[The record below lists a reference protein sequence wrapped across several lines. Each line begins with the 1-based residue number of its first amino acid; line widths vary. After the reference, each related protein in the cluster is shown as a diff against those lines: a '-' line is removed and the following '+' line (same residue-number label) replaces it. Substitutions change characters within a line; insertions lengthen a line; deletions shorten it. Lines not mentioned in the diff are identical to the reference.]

1 MQTTDPLSTATPT
14 AETPRPRAQASPL
27 RLTRTDTLAAL
38 LFVGIMLL
46 GGCFRFVG
54 LNWDDFTHLHPDER
68 FLTDVAMGL
77 GRGLNPSG
85 SESERAEQIGE
96 CLARYPDSAGVGGY
110 FDARCSPWNPHN
122 ANPNHGMYVYGTL
135 PLFMARGMGE
145 LMVVGSEWLAR
156 DVLSRFN
163 NDPSLLTYSGVE
175 WRGYNGV
182 HLAWRFLSAM
192 AEMGVIVIAFLI
204 GRKLHDRWVGL
215 LAAAL
220 YMGAVFSIQIGHFG
234 TTDAIANFFAALTI
248 LFAVSIQQHG
258 RLADYALFGLA
269 FGAAIASRINLVFL
283 LALLGLAVLLQIAP
297 VFDRAL
303 ARGQRERLIGRAAL
317 GCVLAGIGAFLA
329 FRLGN
334 PYAFMGPGF
343 FGLSLNPRWLQDL
356 ATAQTLVRGDVDSP
370 PNFQWLG
377 RAPYFFPWWNMVMWG
392 MGLAFG
398 LTAWASVIWAGWR
411 IVRGRPGALANLIP
425 LAWVLIYFGY
435 MGRQWVMTM
444 RYFLPIYLTL
454 AVLAAWGLMLAY
466 RIARERMRAG
476 RRFGRVRFSLAGGW
490 IAAVILLTTLWALMF
505 TNIYR
510 NMLTRVQASHYVFEN
525 IPGDFAMRI
534 EGGPDDAPLIQI
546 GVPNSFGGSDRDLL
560 SRLTRWDEATGRISS
575 VEYFTPLA
583 SGTVSVLHAPH
594 LGDPNDDD
602 GAEVME
608 FRVYHDP
615 SGTLL
620 ATARLDE
627 NLTRTTSIAGDPV
640 DLPFDQPFAVTAG
653 DRYRFEITLIA
664 GGPVV
669 SGGTIFTWEGA
680 WDDPVPTKVCTLP
693 IGVTLA
699 DDPPPGIFMDPRD
712 CEGRDPWWGLLT
724 GYELDIVYEDDEAKR
739 EYMLTVLN
747 NSDYIAIS
755 SNRFYDTQTRNPMR
769 WPLTIA
775 YYDWLFSGE
784 LGYDLVATF
793 QETFEFGPLR
803 VSDQYL
809 PTYDAPVWL
818 NELEAEEAFSVYDH
832 PVVFLFRRAP
842 DYDPA
847 RVAELLYSVP
857 LNRVYSSGVFYQCPE
872 DPGLYFCDPT
882 LVNVQTLST
891 LDASRAPTQL
901 RFDRDQRAMQEQGGT
916 WSERFH
922 PDSILNTNQV
932 VGVIAWYGLLFVVG
946 WITFPLLFA
955 LLPGLADRGYSLA
968 KFAGLFLAGWI
979 AWFIASARV
988 PVWNQAGLIAA
999 LLGILIIGVWLAR
1012 RSPDSLLRWLR
1023 EHWQRIAVIEI
1034 LSILAFAVMI
1044 LVRLSNPDLWH
1055 TSFGGEKP
1063 MDFAYWNGVL
1073 RSTIF
1078 PPIDPW
1084 FAGGFINYYYLGF
1097 VIIGVPALLLGIV
1110 PSFAFNLVLPT
1121 LFMATG
1127 IGAFGVAFTAA
1138 AALRERLNDG
1148 QWRRLASPYLAGIAA
1163 LIFCV
1168 VLGNLDT
1175 PRVALNAVASLG
1187 GYQQPEG
1194 LTEFLIDEYTR
1205 ANGAPPTGAVLEQ
1218 LYQRGEASGLFDRVR
1233 YELSNTFGALGA
1245 ILAGLND
1252 LRQGAT
1258 LYVSPE
1264 RWFWAPSR
1272 ILAEAP
1278 GVGGNAIT
1286 EMPAFTFIYADPHA
1300 HMISM
1305 PMQFLVMAILISEL
1319 LISGQDRRRRGALI
1333 GAVALLAIA
1342 VGMLRATNTWDWITY
1357 MILGAVGLGFAW
1369 WLRWRTFSRAS
1380 LIDVGLYVGGFI
1392 VLTFAAAFPYT
1403 SWFVTSY
1410 SSVRPWTDGKSP
1422 LWAYLTIHGLFI
1434 FLIAAL
1440 LLWDTGRWLR
1450 AVTVGTL
1457 RGTFGYLAAGGVII
1471 LTLFGL
1477 SVVLAAF
1484 SYQVTLIVVPL
1495 ILWIAV
1501 LFFRQGQTRAMQYL
1515 LALAGLALLL
1525 TLGVEYVVLD
1535 GDIGRQ
1541 NTVFKFY
1548 LQAWLMFS
1556 VVGGVAFAALWRA
1569 MPRWSFGLQAV
1580 YMVPLA
1586 LMLAAAALFPIMAT
1600 RGKAEFRM
1608 APQMPLTL
1616 DGMDFMRYA
1625 TLYEGDPVLLR
1636 QNSALAPFPLAEDY
1650 ALIRWLQDNI
1660 HGSPV
1665 IIEGQSVDTQYK
1677 WNGRISIYTGLPSV
1691 IGWNF
1696 HQRQQR
1702 TLDPMN
1708 RIIDMRN
1715 ANVNAFYE
1723 TLNLGTAYQI
1733 MRFYGV
1739 EYIIVGRLE
1748 RAHYSE
1754 QGLAKFDQMV
1764 ELGILE
1770 VVFEEGESRIYRVI
1784 PGHEPPRQ
1792 EVGGTIEPLG

>member
-1 MQTTDPLSTATPT
+1 MQTIDQLPSLNPV
-14 AETPRPRAQASPL
+14 ETPRARVFAGQRRLARADVL
-27 RLTRTDTLAAL
+27 
-38 LFVGIMLL
+38 VGILLIGVMLV
-46 GGCFRFVG
+46 GGYFRFVG

-77 GRGLNPSG
+77 GRSLNPSG
-85 SESERAEQIGE
+85 TDTERAEQIAE
-96 CLARYPDSAGVGGY
+96 CLERYPDNAGIGTY

-122 ANPNHGMYVYGTL
+122 ANSNHGMYVYGTL

-145 LMVVGSEWLAR
+145 LMVVGSEWLAQN
-156 DVLSRFN
+156 VLPRFN
-163 NDPSLLTYSGVE
+163 DDPALLTYSGAE

-192 AEMGVIVIAFLI
+192 GEMGVIVAAFLI
-204 GRKLHDRWVGL
+204 GRKLHDKWVGL

-234 TTDAIANFFAALTI
+234 TTDALSNFFAALTI
-248 LFAVSIQQHG
+248 LFAVYVQRHG
-258 RLADYALFGLA
+258 RLADYLMFGLA

-283 LALLGLAVLLQIAP
+283 IGLLGLAVIVQVAP
-297 VFDRAL
+297 IFDRAL
-303 ARGQRERLIGRAAL
+303 ARGERERILGRAFL
-317 GCVLAGIGAFLA
+317 GCVLAGIGTFLA

-356 ATAQTLVRGDVDSP
+356 ATAQTLVRGDADSP

-411 IVRGRPGALANLIP
+411 IIRGRPGALANLIP
-425 LAWVLIYFGY
+425 LIWVLVYFGY

-444 RYFLPIYLTL
+444 RYFLPIYMAL
-454 AVLAAWGLMLAY
+454 AVLGAWGMMYAY
-466 RIARERMRAG
+466 RIARDRMRER
-476 RRFGRVRFSLAGGW
+476 RRFGRIRFSLAGGW
-490 IAAVILLTTLWALMF
+490 ITAVIILTTLWALMF

-534 EGGPDDAPLIQI
+534 EGGPDDAPLIQV
-546 GVPNSFGGSDRDLL
+546 GVPNSFGGPDNDLV
-560 SRLTRWDEATGRISS
+560 SRLTRWDEAEGRISNT
-575 VEYFTPLA
+575 EYFTPLA
-583 SGTVSVLHAPH
+583 TGTVSTLHAPR

-608 FRVYHDP
+608 FSVYHDL
-615 SGTLL
+615 SGELV
-620 ATARLDE
+620 ATARLDQ
-627 NLTRTTSIAGDPV
+627 NLTRDTSIAGDPV
-640 DLPFDQPFAVTAG
+640 DIPFDEPFAVTAG
-653 DRYRFEITLIA
+653 ERYRFEIRLIE
-664 GGPVV
+664 GGPIV

-693 IGVTLA
+693 IGITLE

-712 CEGRDPWWGLLT
+712 CNGRDPWWGLLT
-724 GYELDIVYEDDEAKR
+724 GYEMNIVYEDDENKR
-739 EYMLTVLN
+739 QFMLTVLD

-755 SNRFYDTQTRNPMR
+755 SNRFYDTQSRNPMR

-803 VSDQYL
+803 VSDQHL
-809 PTYDAPVWL
+809 PTYDSPVWL
-818 NELEAEEAFSVYDH
+818 NELESEEAFSVYDH
-832 PVVFLFRRAP
+832 PVVFIFRRSA
-842 DYDPA
+842 DYDPE

-857 LNRVYSSGVFYQCPE
+857 INRVYSAGAFHQCPE

-882 LVNVQTLST
+882 LVSVQTLST
-891 LDASRAPTQL
+891 LDASNSPTQL
-901 RFDRDQRAMQEQGGT
+901 RFDEDQLAMQAQGGT
-916 WSERFH
+916 WSDRFH

-932 VGVIAWYGLLFVVG
+932 VGVIAWYALLAVVG

-955 LLPGLADRGYSLA
+955 LLPGLADRGYSVA
-968 KFAGLFLAGWI
+968 KFAGLFISAWI
-979 AWFIASARV
+979 TWVIASARI

-999 LLGILIIGVWLAR
+999 LVGVLIVGLWLAR
-1012 RSPDSLLRWLR
+1012 RSPDSMVRWLR
-1023 EHWQRIAVIEI
+1023 EHWGRVAFIEI
-1034 LSILAFAVMI
+1034 VSILAFAVMI
-1044 LVRLSNPDLWH
+1044 AVRLTNPDLWH
-1055 TSFGGEKP
+1055 TGFGGEKP

-1084 FAGGFINYYYLGF
+1084 FAGGFINYYYFGF

-1121 LFMATG
+1121 IFMATG
-1127 IGAFGVAFTAA
+1127 VGALGVAFTIA
-1138 AALRERLNDG
+1138 AALRERLDG
-1148 QWRRLASPYLAGIAA
+1148 DQWRRLANPYLAGVAA

-1175 PRVALNAVASLG
+1175 PRVALNAVANLG
-1187 GYQQPEG
+1187 GYQQPDG
-1194 LTEFLIDEYTR
+1194 LSEFLIDEYTR
-1205 ANGAPPTGAVLEQ
+1205 ANGAPPEGSILTE
-1218 LYQRGEASGLFDRVR
+1218 LYQRAEAGSVIDRVR
-1233 YELSNTFGALGA
+1233 YEVSNTFGAIGA
-1245 ILAGLND
+1245 IIAGLD
-1252 LRQGAT
+1252 DVRQGASV
-1258 LYVSPE
+1258 YVSPE

-1305 PMQFLVMAILISEL
+1305 PMQFLAMALLLSEVL
-1319 LISGQDRRRRGALI
+1319 LSGHDRRRRGAVI
-1333 GAVALLAIA
+1333 GAIALLAIT

-1357 MILGAVGLGFAW
+1357 MLLGAIGLGFAW

-1380 LIDVGLYVGGFI
+1380 LIDVGLRVGGFI
-1392 VLTFAAAFPYT
+1392 VLTFVATLPYT
-1403 SWFVTSY
+1403 TWFVTSY
-1410 SSVRPWTDGKSP
+1410 SSLRAWPDGKSP
-1422 LWAYLTIHGLFI
+1422 IWAFLTIHGLFL
-1434 FLIAAL
+1434 FLVTAL

-1450 AVTVGTL
+1450 AVKVGTL
-1457 RGTFGYLAAGGVII
+1457 RGTFGYLAAGVVVGI
-1471 LTLFGL
+1471 TLLGASF
-1477 SVVLAAF
+1477 VLAAL

-1495 ILWIAV
+1495 ILWIAI
-1501 LFFRQGQTRAMQYL
+1501 LFFRQGQSRAMHYL
-1515 LALAGLALLL
+1515 LALSGLALAL

-1548 LQAWLMFS
+1548 MQAWLMFS
-1556 VVGGVAFAALWRA
+1556 VVGGVAFAALWRS
-1569 MPRWSFGLQAV
+1569 MPRWSLGLQGA
-1580 YMVPLA
+1580 YMLPLA
-1586 LMLAAAALFPIMAT
+1586 LMIAAAALFPIMAT

-1608 APQMPLTL
+1608 APDMPLTL
-1616 DGMDFMRYA
+1616 DGMDYMRYS
-1625 TLYEGDPVLLR
+1625 TVYEGDPVLLS
-1636 QNSALAPFPLAEDY
+1636 QSSDLAPFTLAEDY
-1650 ALIRWLQDNI
+1650 AMIRWLQDNI
-1660 HGSPV
+1660 QGSPV
-1665 IIEGQSVDTQYK
+1665 ILEGQSVDTQYK

-1691 IGWNF
+1691 VGWNF

-1723 TLNLGTAYQI
+1723 TFNLGIAYQI
-1733 MRFYGV
+1733 MRFYNV

-1748 RAHYSE
+1748 HAHYSE
-1754 QGLAKFDQMV
+1754 QGLAKLDQMV

-1770 VVFEEGESRIYRVI
+1770 VVFEEGESRIYHVI
-1784 PGHEPPRQ
+1784 PGHEPPRI
-1792 EVGGTIEPLG
+1792 EVGGAVDPLG